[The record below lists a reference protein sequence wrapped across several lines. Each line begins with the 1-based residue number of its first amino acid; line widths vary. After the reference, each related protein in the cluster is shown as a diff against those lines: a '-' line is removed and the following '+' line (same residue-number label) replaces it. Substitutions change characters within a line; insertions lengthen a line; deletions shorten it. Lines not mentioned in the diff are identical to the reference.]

1 MKSCL
6 LRLISLQATRKVEV
20 GCKPP
25 HTPET
30 LIGYTARSHFVAC
43 SSSSLSSFFF
53 KPFAFNGLITLLPIF
68 LPSAD
73 SNFSSTI
80 IPTTDSILPIFATWL
95 FHFIQK
101 PCALFDRI
109 MFFYSIFVLSLFM
122 HKTFGILLFFR
133 LKKITKCDQL
143 NCVTTIA
150 TILKSRNESANCI
163 IIRSLR
169 TAKLL
174 SN

>member
-20 GCKPP
+20 GCKPL

-30 LIGYTARSHFVAC
+30 LIGYTARRHFVAC

-53 KPFAFNGLITLLPIF
+53 KPFAFKGLITLLPIF

-80 IPTTDSILPIFATWL
+80 IPTIDSTFLYL
-95 FHFIQK
+95 QRGYFIQK

-143 NCVTTIA
+143 NCVPTIA
-150 TILKSRNESANCI
+150 TILKSRKMSANCI

-169 TAKLL
+169 IAKLL